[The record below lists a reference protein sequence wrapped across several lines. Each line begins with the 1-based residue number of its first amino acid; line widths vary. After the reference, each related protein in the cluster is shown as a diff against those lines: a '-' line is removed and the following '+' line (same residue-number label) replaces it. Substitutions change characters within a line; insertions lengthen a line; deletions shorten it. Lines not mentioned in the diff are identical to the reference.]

1 MKKLGLYSKR
11 MIIVLILVL
20 TVIMSTLSYVF
31 LLFSEAK
38 ADVEQNITNL
48 SRGTYDILIR
58 PENAQT
64 DLEKELNL
72 VEENYLG
79 VGDGGISIEQWKK
92 IKNHPDV
99 EIAAPV
105 ASVGLFT
112 AADRTFSTY
121 RKEMSY
127 FETEYTT
134 HDGINTFISNDSI
147 YIYDFGDDF
156 KTRDGDGGTFFGS
169 SLEALSNYVLS
180 SLEGVAYFHYPPSYH
195 QVVAVDPEEESK
207 LTEFDL
213 SPLSEKGLR
222 SFWVY
227 EDGRHSIPLM
237 TLKDATVPIHF
248 KLTIDGLAETLQKE
262 VDDWYDKL
270 DNEISVNVLAYEP
283 ELYFDVLEE
292 FISKKR
298 LYEDEVYTLTP
309 EENHLPFSQGTIY
322 IDDNFELNIQQE
334 QWPTEY
340 VELAGGAGD
349 WHAQRIGYR
358 LSPVIYKIKDSEN
371 LVVEQ
376 IGIDEQYG
384 APIYRELEEVEF
396 YELDV
401 DSTGTL
407 KSLDDYIGFLE
418 NGSFSITENK
428 ADLASAPLGIY
439 GRKAPYLASA
449 PSKELHPF
457 AVPGSFITTPA
468 HGLVSIEYA
477 DKFAKGDWP
486 IDAIRI
492 KVGEITDYDKKASDL
507 IESLAEEWRE
517 EGFTVDI
524 VAGASLQDLTV
535 DVEGIGKVVQAFTT
549 LGAADTIVSSWNA
562 MQIALTILYA
572 FVAITFIGFTFL
584 NLLSDR
590 LKDEKILAQIGWS
603 QKLIRRLRYKEWGL
617 ILGLPI
623 VLIIGGYAS
632 LGYMKDE
639 WLPFNISIIVSVV
652 FIGLYFLG
660 EGLKNKDPK
669 QTKHQVRS
677 VIIQNI
683 KYYFGSLFAAC
694 IQLLLITVL
703 TCFLPF
709 FLLET
714 IDMTTK
720 TRLGA
725 YVHGE
730 IEGIFLIIILL
741 LYILSGTTI
750 YQTLSRLWERRRH
763 EINLFLYLG
772 WDRSATRRYFINEV
786 FIWGG
791 ISIFLGFL
799 VSIITTISIVEI
811 NTFTLLLQ
819 IFGFLI
825 VLMITI
831 LGSIYSLQRVKI
843 KGDE

>member
-1 MKKLGLYSKR
+1 MKGLRLYSNR

-20 TVIMSTLSYVF
+20 TVIMSSLSYAF
-31 LLFSEAK
+31 SLFSEAK
-38 ADVEQNITNL
+38 ADVEQNITNF

-58 PENAQT
+58 PENART
-64 DLEKELNL
+64 DLEKQLNL

-79 VGDGGISIEQWKK
+79 VGDGGISIEQWEK

-99 EIAAPV
+99 EVAAPV
-105 ASVGLFT
+105 AAVALFT
-112 AADRTFSTY
+112 AKERTFVMLREQEKYLEVEYSTN
-121 RKEMSY
+121 
-127 FETEYTT
+127 
-134 HDGINTFISNDSI
+134 DGITSFVSN
-147 YIYDFGDDF
+147 YNPYVYDFGDNLDIAGYAPMF
-156 KTRDGDGGTFFGS
+156 ASDLDTMEDYLVFSDTS
-169 SLEALSNYVLS
+169 SLF
-180 SLEGVAYFHYPPSYH
+180 YFPPSYH

-207 LTEFDL
+207 LTNFDL
-213 SPLSEKGLR
+213 SPLSEGRVSAIWAYKG
-222 SFWVY
+222 
-227 EDGRHSIPLM
+227 GINSIPIM
-237 TLKDATVPIHF
+237 TLSDGNVPVHT
-248 KLTIDGLAETLQKE
+248 KLIIDDLADTTQEE
-262 VDDWYDKL
+262 VDHW
-270 DNEISVNVLAYEP
+270 I
-283 ELYFDVLEE
+283 DVLGTEIYLRVLYE
-292 FISKKR
+292 NPGDYFSFLDEYIEPKR
-298 LYEDEVYTLTP
+298 LYQESVYELVP
-309 EENHLPFSQGTIY
+309 EENHSPFSQGVLY
-322 IDDNFELNIQQE
+322 LDDHKKLNIRLE
-334 QWPTEY
+334 EWPDPEDY
-340 VELAGGAGD
+340 DISGENASIYSQ
-349 WHAQRIGYR
+349 HKGYR
-358 LSPVIYKIKDSEN
+358 LAPVEYEIIDDKN
-371 LVVEQ
+371 LFVKQ
-376 IGIDEQYG
+376 IGEDDEYG
-384 APIYRELEEVEF
+384 APIYRELEEKKF
-396 YELDV
+396 FELDI
-401 DSTGTL
+401 DEWGDL
-407 KSLDDYIGFLE
+407 INEDDFFGFIE
-418 NGSFSITENK
+418 NGDFSIRENTE
-428 ADLASAPLGIY
+428 ALASAPLGIY
-439 GRKAPYLASA
+439 GREAPYLASD

-468 HGLVSIEYA
+468 HGLLSIEHA
-477 DKFAKGDWP
+477 DKFAKGDKP
-486 IDAIRI
+486 IDAIRV
-492 KVGEITDYDKKASDL
+492 KVAGITGYDKKAAAL
-507 IESLAEEWRE
+507 IEGLAEEWRE

-549 LGAADTIVSSWNA
+549 LGAAETIVSSWNA

-572 FVAITFIGFTFL
+572 FVAITFVGFTFF

-590 LKDEKILAQIGWS
+590 LKDEQLLAQIGWP
-603 QKLIRRLRYKEWGL
+603 QKLIRKLRYKEWGL
-617 ILGLPI
+617 ILGVPI
-623 VLIIGGYAS
+623 VLIFGGFAT

-639 WLPFNISIIVSVV
+639 WLPFIISLLVSNIFV
-652 FIGLYFLG
+652 GLYLLG
-660 EGLKNKDPK
+660 EGLKNKGPK

-709 FLLET
+709 FLIER

-741 LYILSGTTI
+741 LYILSLTTI

-772 WDRSATRRYFINEV
+772 WDRSTTRRYFINEV
-786 FIWGG
+786 FIWAG

-799 VSIITTISIVEI
+799 VSIITTISMVEI

-819 IFGFLI
+819 ILGFLI

-831 LGSIYSLQRVKI
+831 LSSIYSLHRVKI